1 MQVCIFAQM
10 EQMQSYTVQMGR
22 GWLQKGTGKTNEDNS
37 DTWFNRIDRN
47 TDIGSGP
54 GE

>member
-10 EQMQSYTVQMGR
+10 EQMQPHTVQMGR

-37 DTWFNRIDRN
+37 DTWFDRIDRN
-47 TDIGSGP
+47 TDA
-54 GE
+54 